1 MYLKTPIPSIRGSWP
16 ELARAGEGGGREGWH
31 GGTFLVFIRRRLPGT
46 VTFTFFGHVRGIY
59 VYEEPP
65 PRPAQFTSLAR
76 LTVIACA
83 HCCEVPLIQSL
94 RHPNGLVDKD
104 RMCYDDR
111 SGNILGSR
119 DLPNVYQEPA
129 CLRRS
134 DPFGDTCTR
143 RTLTFGIATIALSFV
158 ACLNFVL
165 YHL

>member
-1 MYLKTPIPSIRGSWP
+1 M
-16 ELARAGEGGGREGWH
+16 ARSLFSSAVAWHSYVYVLWTCTRSSGDGRS
-31 GGTFLVFIRRRLPGT
+31 
-46 VTFTFFGHVRGIY
+46 Y

-65 PRPAQFTSLAR
+65 PRPVQFTSLAR

-94 RHPNGLVDKD
+94 RHPNWLVDKD

-111 SGNILGSR
+111 SGNIWGSR